1 MSSLPHILIPSED
14 RPEDKRFF
22 KLKHSKVIPKPPF
35 TMLIVAPI
43 GQGKSS
49 LTYSMLDK
57 WYGAYFDELVVYN
70 GTMDSNDAWLNLPAK
85 EVILLNEWDEEEFFR
100 YVKALEVSQLKRI
113 QEGKPPVNVG
123 ILFDDMVTD
132 HIFSRGRSTA
142 LDQFIIKIRHI
153 PASLIMTTQSYKLIS
168 STSRRNMTHLCI
180 LAVNQDEIEKIAE
193 EHSGLMTRDEFVK
206 MYKSIITKQPRNYL
220 VVDYRAPVP
229 ERFKER
235 FEKVLP
241 FLKNE
246 PETSS
251 ASKQNGSRSALSL
264 NKASGVR
271 AQGRH
276 RPDGK
281 SSSPSSGEEDE

>member
-1 MSSLPHILIPSED
+1 MSNLPHILIPSED
-14 RPEDKRFF
+14 RPEDTRFA
-22 KLKHSKVIPKPPF
+22 KLKFSKLIPKPPF

-57 WYGAYFDELVVYN
+57 WYGAYFDELIVYN
-70 GTMDSNDAWLNLPAK
+70 GTKDSNDAWLNLPAK
-85 EVILLNEWDEEEFFR
+85 EVILLNEWDEVEFFN
-100 YVKALEVSQLKRI
+100 YIKALENSQLKRI
-113 QEGKPPVNVG
+113 REGKPPVNVG

-168 STSRRNMTHLCI
+168 STSRRNMTHLAI

-220 VVDYRAPVP
+220 VIDYRSPVP

-241 FLKNE
+241 FLKNDAE
-246 PETSS
+246 NSS
-251 ASKQNGSRSALSL
+251 RSKQNGSRSAVSL
-264 NKASGVR
+264 NKGSRGK
-271 AQGRH
+271 QGRS
-276 RPDGK
+276 RPNGN
-281 SSSPSSGEEDE
+281 SSSPDSGSEDE

>member
-1 MSSLPHILIPSED
+1 MSLPHIMIPSED

-57 WYGAYFDELVVYN
+57 WYGSYFDELIVYN
-70 GTMDSNDAWLNLPAK
+70 GTKDSNDAWLNLPAK

-100 YVKALEVSQLKRI
+100 YIKALENSQLKRI
-113 QEGKPPVNVG
+113 QEGKAPVNVG

-168 STSRRNMTHLCI
+168 STSRRNMTHLAI

-193 EHSGLMTRDEFVK
+193 EHSGLMTKDEFVK

-220 VVDYRAPVP
+220 VIDYRAPVT

-235 FEKVLP
+235 FETVLP

-251 ASKQNGSRSALSL
+251 SSTQNGSRSKVALSKGSRSKPQSSRRS
-264 NKASGVR
+264 N
-271 AQGRH
+271 
-276 RPDGK
+276 GK
-281 SSSPSSGEEDE
+281 SSQPSSGEEDE

>member
-1 MSSLPHILIPSED
+1 MSSLPHIMIPSED

-22 KLKHSKVIPKPPF
+22 KLKHNKFIPKPPF

-57 WYGAYFDELVVYN
+57 WYGSYFDELIIYN
-70 GTMDSNDAWLNLPAK
+70 GTKDSNDAWLNLPAK

-100 YVKALEVSQLKRI
+100 YAKALENSQLKRI
-113 QEGKPPVNVG
+113 RDGKPPLNIG

-132 HIFSRGRSTA
+132 HVFSRGRSTA

-168 STSRRNMTHLCI
+168 STSRRNMTHLAI
-180 LAVNQDEIEKIAE
+180 LPVNQDEIEKIAE
-193 EHSGLMTRDEFVK
+193 EHSGLMTKDNFIK

-220 VVDYRAPVP
+220 VIDYRAPVL

-235 FEKVLP
+235 FETILP
-241 FLKNE
+241 FKNE
-246 PETSS
+246 SESS
-251 ASKQNGSRSALSL
+251 PSIPQNGSRSTLALTKGSRTKSKDVARTAG
-264 NKASGVR
+264 KASR
-271 AQGRH
+271 
-276 RPDGK
+276 
-281 SSSPSSGEEDE
+281 SSSGEEDE

>member
-1 MSSLPHILIPSED
+1 MSSLPHIMIPSED

-22 KLKHSKVIPKPPF
+22 KLKHAKFIPKPPF

-57 WYGAYFDELVVYN
+57 WYGSYFDELIIYN
-70 GTMDSNDAWLNLPAK
+70 GTKDSNDAWLNLPAK

-100 YVKALEVSQLKRI
+100 YAKALENSQLKRI
-113 QEGKPPVNVG
+113 RDGKPPLNIG

-132 HIFSRGRSTA
+132 HVFSRGRSTA

-168 STSRRNMTHLCI
+168 STSRRNMTHLAI
-180 LAVNQDEIEKIAE
+180 LPVNQDEIEKIAE
-193 EHSGLMTRDEFVK
+193 EHSGLMTKDEFIK

-220 VVDYRAPVP
+220 VIDYQAPVL

-235 FEKVLP
+235 FETILSFK
-241 FLKNE
+241 KE
-246 PETSS
+246 AESS
-251 ASKQNGSRSALSL
+251 PSTTQNGSRSAQFQSKGIGSKSQKSAPRSR
-264 NKASGVR
+264 NASSRG
-271 AQGRH
+271 G
-276 RPDGK
+276 D
-281 SSSPSSGEEDE
+281 EEDE

>member
-1 MSSLPHILIPSED
+1 
-14 RPEDKRFF
+14 
-22 KLKHSKVIPKPPF
+22 
-35 TMLIVAPI
+35 
-43 GQGKSS
+43 
-49 LTYSMLDK
+49 MLDK
-57 WYGAYFDELVVYN
+57 WYGPYFDELIVYN
-70 GTMDSNDAWLNLPAK
+70 GTKDSNDAWLNLPAK

-100 YVKALEVSQLKRI
+100 YIKALENSQLKRI
-113 QEGKPPVNVG
+113 QEGKPPVNVC

-193 EHSGLMTRDEFVK
+193 EHSGLMTGVEFVK

-220 VVDYRAPVP
+220 VIDYRSPVP

-246 PETSS
+246 AETSS
-251 ASKQNGSRSALSL
+251 SSKQNGSRSAVSL
-264 NKASGVR
+264 NKGSRGKQ
-271 AQGRH
+271 QGRS
-276 RPDGK
+276 RPAGN
-281 SSSPSSGEEDE
+281 SSSPDSGEEDE